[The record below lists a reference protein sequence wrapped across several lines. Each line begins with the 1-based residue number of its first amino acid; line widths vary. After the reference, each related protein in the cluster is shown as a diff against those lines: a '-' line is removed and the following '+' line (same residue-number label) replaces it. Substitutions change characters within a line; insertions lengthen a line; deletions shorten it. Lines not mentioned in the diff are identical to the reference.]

1 MPLPS
6 SMFGRDLT
14 EQVCADSKDEER
26 QVPVIVEKCIEAV
39 EARALEYE
47 GIYRKSGGSSQT
59 KSITQMFERG
69 DYTSFD
75 LCDADKFNDICSI
88 TSVLKTY
95 FRSLPVPLLTFDLH
109 DQFMAAVTIRDP
121 SFKNKSLTDLVNRLP
136 DEHYFTLRMLMLHLN
151 HIGDHC
157 EQNLMN
163 SRNMG
168 VVFGP
173 TLMRS
178 RDPGAEFNDMA
189 GKALCVEWLVD
200 NALKVFNIKI

>member
-1 MPLPS
+1 MSLRKQFYFSHVYYFNFLLAP

-14 EQVCADSKDEER
+14 EQVRADSKYEER

-39 EARALEYE
+39 EARGELPVVAACRMHINPSKALEYE
-47 GIYRKSGGSSQT
+47 GIYRKTGGSSQS
-59 KSITQMFERG
+59 KAITQMFERG
-69 DYTSFD
+69 DYASFD

-109 DQFMAAVTIRDP
+109 DQFMAAVAIRDP

-151 HIGDHC
+151 
-157 EQNLMN
+157 Q
-163 SRNMG
+163 
-168 VVFGP
+168 
-173 TLMRS
+173 
-178 RDPGAEFNDMA
+178 
-189 GKALCVEWLVD
+189 
-200 NALKVFNIKI
+200 